1 MRKSVMVMVIVVEHI
16 SNSVNVDPLFRSIDR
31 RELLGERDDDVIE
44 LKPENRT
51 IHLVWSSSPSV
62 LQFWSIKGVNNDSED
77 WESLV
82 TQRVYIYRYIYLSTK
97 LQSGGSRC
105 AHTVPSSSTASPTP
119 DPSPKSSTSSKG
131 SDSRAVR
138 RPSVSLIQQEDFGE
152 NRCVP

>member
-82 TQRVYIYRYIYLSTK
+82 TQRVYISLHLPVYKAPVGRVALRSYSTFELDSK
-97 LQSGGSRC
+97 
-105 AHTVPSSSTASPTP
+105 P
-119 DPSPKSSTSSKG
+119 DS
-131 SDSRAVR
+131 
-138 RPSVSLIQQEDFGE
+138 
-152 NRCVP
+152 

>member
-1 MRKSVMVMVIVVEHI
+1 MSVMVMVIVVEHI

-77 WESLV
+77 RES
-82 TQRVYIYRYIYLSTK
+82 RV
-97 LQSGGSRC
+97 
-105 AHTVPSSSTASPTP
+105 A
-119 DPSPKSSTSSKG
+119 
-131 SDSRAVR
+131 
-138 RPSVSLIQQEDFGE
+138 
-152 NRCVP
+152 

>member
-1 MRKSVMVMVIVVEHI
+1 MRMSVMVMVIVVEHI

-77 WESLV
+77 RES
-82 TQRVYIYRYIYLSTK
+82 RV
-97 LQSGGSRC
+97 
-105 AHTVPSSSTASPTP
+105 A
-119 DPSPKSSTSSKG
+119 
-131 SDSRAVR
+131 
-138 RPSVSLIQQEDFGE
+138 
-152 NRCVP
+152 